1 MELTLHLNDREER
14 LSVIKSEIGFG
25 NVIHKE
31 IVDKGHRNGAEIHN
45 ITDTGLIIVQN
56 QRTKKV
62 VTVMVARVG
71 QLKRYAIPK
80 SELKSVLRIAR
91 HNIDMGYNY
100 I

>member
-1 MELTLHLNDREER
+1 MEATIHLNDREER

-25 NVIHKE
+25 NVIWSE